1 MAVEQLGAW
10 GDFIGGIA
18 VVAGLVFV
26 GIQLLGANREA
37 RAATIQSSLHMQVLV
52 DTELARHAD
61 TWAKVISKS
70 PIEDESELRRAL
82 ILFNL
87 IMTTMENRYHQFQAG
102 YLDKDSWE
110 ASQRALRKTLAA
122 DIYTHWRGSAGA
134 ATHSLQFLD
143 LADDLA
149 KATG

>member
-61 TWAKVISKS
+61 TWEKVIAKS
-70 PIEDESELRRAL
+70 PIEEGSELRRAI

-87 IMTTMENRYHQFQAG
+87 IMTTMENRYHQFQVG
-102 YLDKDSWE
+102 YLDKSSWE
-110 ASQRALRKTLAA
+110 ASQRALSKTLAT

-134 ATHSLQFLD
+134 ATHTMEFLD
-143 LADDLA
+143 LLDDLV
-149 KATG
+149 KANS